1 MFLRFKPG
9 SPKGYRPKAGQIFL
23 MRTTVGLIPVGVT
36 STEAFFGACVMIHPY
51 RTVVHDA
58 ADTSYYPLIE
68 RNELLI
74 PPVMVPK
81 PDFSKGGYFIKNP
94 NKNTPTPVPFDK
106 YYYFVSGMV
115 WNPHELSF
123 APARAPLPHD
133 RLPDFKPI
141 NERKIRYFPHD
152 SNPPAVVETDHA
164 PEGTCFI
171 VGQSIIHTNQLEFAI
186 EDTLAYYGLI
196 NTPRPPHADFS
207 DVETTTSQ
215 AERPTPMTAEQFL
228 RLVDTEGSTSLL
240 AYVEQAPEPVVE
252 VITESGHEPNGY
264 FFEGLATY
272 LISQQDLDTSGI
284 DPDSEAGMFC
294 FYGDRAALDTL
305 RNLML
310 DVVADPS
317 KLAAVIEEAEASG
330 HDFDD

>member
-1 MFLRFKPG
+1 MSLRLEPG
-9 SPKGYRPKAGQIFL
+9 SPKGYRPKSGQIFL
-23 MRTTVGLIPVGVT
+23 MRTTAGYIPVGVT

-51 RTVVHDA
+51 RALVQDV
-58 ADTSYYPLIE
+58 ADTSYYPLIAK
-68 RNELLI
+68 NELLI

-81 PDFSKGGYFIKNP
+81 RDFGKGGFFTKTPDKNSP
-94 NKNTPTPVPFDK
+94 NPIPFDK
-106 YYYFVSGMV
+106 YYFYADTFA

-123 APARAPLPHD
+123 APTLSTLPHD
-133 RLPDFKPI
+133 RLPDYVPI
-141 NERKIRYFPHD
+141 EKRKIYCFLHD
-152 SNPPAVVETDHA
+152 SNPPVFKAVDLA
-164 PEGTCFI
+164 PVGTYFIFGEG
-171 VGQSIIHTNQLEFAI
+171 IIHTIQLEFAI
-186 EDTLAYYGLI
+186 EDALAYYGLTD
-196 NTPRPPHADFS
+196 TPRPPHANFS
-207 DVETTTSQ
+207 DSETTSTQ

-310 DVVADPS
+310 DVIADPS